1 MLDLYYSVYDCIYR
15 LYYAYF
21 PYKDDFCNKR
31 VVTIVNQ
38 IAGIT
43 PAVRVADYSKRYD
56 SSLPN
61 LIAKRFTEPIME

>member
-1 MLDLYYSVYDCIYR
+1 MIVSIGYTMRTFLIRTITVISVV
-15 LYYAYF
+15 F
-21 PYKDDFCNKR
+21 
-31 VVTIVNQ
+31 TIVNQ

>member
-1 MLDLYYSVYDCIYR
+1 MLDLYYFVYDCIYR

-31 VVTIVNQ
+31 VFTIVNQ

-43 PAVRVADYSKRYD
+43 PAVRVADYSK
-56 SSLPN
+56 
-61 LIAKRFTEPIME
+61 